1 MDNTQAKPTI
11 TIDDV
16 QYGFDDLSDQAKFL
30 IGHVQDLDRKLQQA
44 QFDLDQLR
52 FSRESFFAALQRELP
67 KAPAN
72 Q

>member
-16 QYGFDDLSDQAKFL
+16 PYDLDSLSDQAKFL
-30 IGHVQDLDRKLQQA
+30 IGHVQDLDRKVQKA
-44 QFDLDQLR
+44 QFEFDQLR

-67 KAPAN
+67 KPPAN